1 MNTMKT
7 PYAITTIPAMMFFIS
22 GDVSPNVIFKS
33 VFHPDIVFDIKKVS
47 ADKVNVTIYVSDSDV
62 GNAINIFAKYA
73 TDIKVSLGFDKDRP
87 EEFTCSSKAAD
98 RSNVIYE
105 FMLDAEDGKVF
116 ASDFEDWSI
125 FQ

>member
-22 GDVSPNVIFKS
+22 GDVSPNVITGL
-33 VFHPDIVFDIKKVS
+33 VFNPDIVYDIKKIS
-47 ADKVNVTIYVSDSDV
+47 SDKANVTIYVSGSDV
-62 GNAINIFAKYA
+62 GNVINTLAKYA
-73 TDIKVSLGFDKDRP
+73 TDIKVSLGYDKDRP
-87 EEFTCSSKAAD
+87 EEFTINDSIAD
-98 RSNVIYE
+98 RANVVYD
-105 FMLDAEDGKVF
+105 FLLDVEDGKVF